1 LSYHP
6 RLAGFYADIVAGFA
20 TDIDNCFV
28 KIKSISRVK
37 ITALRRRA
45 FPSISEIPQGDP
57 LNIGLVQIQRGEPLI

>member
-1 LSYHP
+1 VRIFGRARRRRQRS
-6 RLAGFYADIVAGFA
+6 IVIFSGV
-20 TDIDNCFV
+20 DHCFV